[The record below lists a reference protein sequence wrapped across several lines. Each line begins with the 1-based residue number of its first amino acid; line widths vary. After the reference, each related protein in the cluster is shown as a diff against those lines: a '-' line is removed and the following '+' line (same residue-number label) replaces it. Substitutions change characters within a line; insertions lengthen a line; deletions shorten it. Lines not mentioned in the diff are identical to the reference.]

1 MKKFVSVLLVCVALV
16 LVLDVNGTL
25 ANQAEQLA
33 QNLFRTVQNILNP
46 TPDVDSENFKVDL
59 VFTQQNGAAIDRG
72 QVLAPSH
79 EISGMPTANTEGLWT
94 ATGVVDRFTC
104 ATNNSTATTDGTH
117 DAYLRIVVAMKDNN
131 FVYLNFKNSDDFDIT
146 TIKNYEIDGAKYTLH
161 VFTYTRALK
170 PGETTPP
177 TLMQIAMDKSTTSEQ
192 LETLGSDFLRFK
204 VMAIQASAFVD
215 KTKNDQQMTYSE
227 ALNAAI
233 PLDENFRPF

>member
-25 ANQAEQLA
+25 ALEKMA
-33 QNLFRTVQNILNP
+33 QNLFRTVENILNP
-46 TPDVDSENFKVDL
+46 APTADPTNFKVDL
-59 VFTQQNGAAIDRG
+59 VFTDRNNESVDRG

-79 EISGMPTANTEGLWT
+79 EISGTPTANTDGLWT
-94 ATGVVDRFTC
+94 ATGVVDRFTR

-117 DAYLRIVVAMKDNN
+117 DAYLRIVVAMKDND
-131 FVYLNFKNSDDFDIT
+131 FVYLNFKNSADFDQK
-146 TIKNYEIDGAKYTLH
+146 TIENYEIDGAKYTLH
-161 VFTYTRALK
+161 VFTYTKALA

-192 LETLGSDFLRFK
+192 LEALGSDFLRFK

-215 KTKNDQQMTYSE
+215 KTKDNQQMTYSD
-227 ALNAAI
+227 ALDAAI